1 MPMLTHELH
10 PSLVHAPLA
19 LLPTAAIVDLSA
31 SFHPRAHPLHRLG
44 RNLWWA
50 TAASG
55 LLAGLA
61 GMAASQ
67 EIDLT
72 VNAAD
77 PDRARDRMF
86 LHGIGNV
93 MLVTGALGIAVY
105 RTQRKANLTTALSG
119 LAATGAA
126 IWTAYLGGELVY
138 AHGAGVKAMG
148 PGQARVPALFS
159 RQAPGRLARDAAR
172 GLAWLVRRG
181 SAAVSGRQ
189 KIQREALGPI
199 GEGEVAMPTR
209 LVAEPPT
216 TH

>member
-10 PSLVHAPLA
+10 PALVHAPLA
-19 LLPTAAIVDLSA
+19 LLPTAAIIDLSA
-31 SFHPRAHPLHRLG
+31 TYLRPSHPLHRVG

-72 VNAAD
+72 EAAAD
-77 PDRARDRMF
+77 PDRAQDRMF
-86 LHGIGNV
+86 LHGMGNLLIV
-93 MLVTGALGIAVY
+93 SAALGVAVY
-105 RTQRKANLTTALSG
+105 RSRRPANLTSAISG

-126 IWTAYLGGELVY
+126 VWTAYLGGELVY

-148 PGQARVPALFS
+148 AGQQRVPALFS
-159 RQAPGRLARDAAR
+159 RQAPGRLARDAVR
-172 GLAWLVRRG
+172 GLGWIASRA
-181 SAAVSGRQ
+181 SAAFSGRR

-199 GEGEVAMPTR
+199 AEDEVPLPTTVVEQPPTR
-209 LVAEPPT
+209 
-216 TH
+216 H

>member
-10 PSLVHAPLA
+10 PSLVHAPLG

-31 SFHPRAHPLHRLG
+31 AFYPRAHPLHRLG

-50 TAASG
+50 TAVTG
-55 LLAGLA
+55 LVTGLA

-67 EIDLT
+67 EVDLT

-77 PDRARDRMF
+77 PERARDRMF
-86 LHGIGNV
+86 LHGFGNL
-93 MLVTGALGIAVY
+93 MLVGAALGVAVY
-105 RTQRKANLTTALSG
+105 RTKRKANLTTAISG

-159 RQAPGRLARDAAR
+159 REAPGRLARDAVR
-172 GLAWLVRRG
+172 GFGWLVRRA
-181 SAAVSGRQ
+181 SAAFSGRQ
-189 KIQREALGPI
+189 KILREALGPI
-199 GEGEVAMPTR
+199 GEEEVPLPTR
-209 LVAEPPT
+209 VVEPPT
-216 TH
+216 QH

>member
-10 PSLVHAPLA
+10 PALVHAPLT

-31 SFHPRAHPLHRLG
+31 TFLPRAHPLHRVG

-72 VNAAD
+72 DGAAD

-86 LHGIGNV
+86 LHGIGNL
-93 MLVTGALGIAVY
+93 MLVTSALGIAVY
-105 RTQRKANLTTALSG
+105 RTRRRANLTTALSG

-126 IWTAYLGGELVY
+126 VWTAYLGGELVY

-148 PGQARVPALFS
+148 PGQQRVPALFS

-172 GLAWLVRRG
+172 GLAWIARR
-181 SAAVSGRQ
+181 AAAAFSGRQ

-199 GEGEVAMPTR
+199 SDEEVPLPTR
-209 LVAEPPT
+209 LAMEPPT
-216 TH
+216 RH